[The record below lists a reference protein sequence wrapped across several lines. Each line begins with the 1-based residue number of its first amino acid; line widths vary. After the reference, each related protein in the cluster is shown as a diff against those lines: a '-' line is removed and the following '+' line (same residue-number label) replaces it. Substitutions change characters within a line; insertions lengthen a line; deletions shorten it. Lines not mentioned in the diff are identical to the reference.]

1 MEIGDFAKVPQVSVR
16 MLRCCDKVRLLKP
29 ELVDLY
35 TKLRSYAINQ
45 VPTLRKIVMLR
56 NLDFSVFEAKKS
68 LNTGIKQLV
77 SII

>member
-1 MEIGDFAKVPQVSVR
+1 MKIGDFAKVPQVFVR

-35 TKLRSYAINQ
+35 TKHRSYSINQ

-56 NLDFSVFEAKKS
+56 NLDFSVSETKNYS
-68 LNTGIKQLV
+68 TLG
-77 SII
+77 